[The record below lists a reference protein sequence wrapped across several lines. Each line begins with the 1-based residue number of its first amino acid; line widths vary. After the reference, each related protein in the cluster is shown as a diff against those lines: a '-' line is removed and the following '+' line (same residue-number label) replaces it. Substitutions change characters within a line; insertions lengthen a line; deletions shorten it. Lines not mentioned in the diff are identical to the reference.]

1 MTINTISSSAPI
13 VTKSSTT
20 SNSPDIVTPTP
31 PSTSDNTISTKWGF
45 KVDENGFFGI
55 DFNETVGIPD
65 DIKVHQSMM
74 DMADKYTSVRNNGMD
89 SLSLFSKTWALFS
102 TIAGDTLDPSGTG
115 YMTQEETAAMPKSYV
130 SKGTLTDGI
139 VSVQKNMNQYIETSR
154 FAAEVDNL
162 SDGMLSIGFRG
173 FMAYDGVSSRDGDGS
188 TAFYGSREVFEYYS
202 GANYEENQVDDKLAV
217 GELFGAFFYKRVDEE
232 ISAFE
237 SYNSGQN
244 ARGYMQNG
252 SIQGTKN
259 YYQFLESGMDIK
271 TYIENAKG
279 KEYLDDFS
287 NRISR
292 LPNGTVDTDLADKF
306 FEELER
312 SIQEQRKIYQEA
324 TYASLESSIKDNTNS
339 TLSSAYQNV
348 KSTKLP
354 SSGSLISIGA

>member
-1 MTINTISSSAPI
+1 M
-13 VTKSSTT
+13 
-20 SNSPDIVTPTP
+20 
-31 PSTSDNTISTKWGF
+31 
-45 KVDENGFFGI
+45 
-55 DFNETVGIPD
+55 
-65 DIKVHQSMM
+65 
-74 DMADKYTSVRNNGMD
+74 
-89 SLSLFSKTWALFS
+89 
-102 TIAGDTLDPSGTG
+102 
-115 YMTQEETAAMPKSYV
+115 
-130 SKGTLTDGI
+130 
-139 VSVQKNMNQYIETSR
+139 
-154 FAAEVDNL
+154 
-162 SDGMLSIGFRG
+162 
-173 FMAYDGVSSRDGDGS
+173 
-188 TAFYGSREVFEYYS
+188 FEYYS

-339 TLSSAYQNV
+339 TLSSAYQSA

-354 SSGSLISIGA
+354 SSGSLISIGV